1 LDHEKKVQLFVEY
14 FRRSEVD
21 PGDRKLGLELEHL
34 VVEKD
39 SLTAA
44 SYYEEGGIED
54 LLLDLSEFDW
64 EPVNENGHVV
74 GMEADRASLTLEPGG
89 QVEIS
94 IDPEESLSDLE
105 DIYLGFLE
113 KATSI
118 LDRRGKRLL
127 ALGYQPETR
136 IEDIKILPKERY
148 DHMYDYF
155 ENKGEYAHNM
165 MKGTGA
171 VHVNVDY
178 ANELDYVKKNAVA
191 NFLTPVIYGALDNSP
206 FFQGRIHEVGSLRA
220 TIWNNCDPDR
230 CGYPDGVF
238 DGRFGYQD
246 YAEYLLEVP
255 VMVYRKD
262 GELFYDGKKRV
273 KDVVD
278 EDLTEGELEYLL
290 STVFP
295 DVRTKGH
302 LEIRMGDSLPLPY
315 SMAYAALWK
324 GLLYDR
330 ENLDFLHRR
339 CNGLD
344 PDEYRGTLQKVRQ
357 GSESRTEGDGGIFS
371 FYRELIKTAENGLPA
386 DEERYLEPLKRFAEE
401 GVTPKSRTLN
411 RLDEGKAEALSWCDV
426 KKGLEDR
433 LK

>member
-1 LDHEKKVQLFVEY
+1 MDYEEKVQLFVEY
-14 FRRSEVD
+14 FRGSEVD
-21 PGDRKLGLELEHL
+21 PGERKLGLELEHV
-34 VVEKD
+34 VVEEG
-39 SLTAA
+39 SLKAT

-64 EPVNENGHVV
+64 DPVNENGHVV
-74 GMEADRASLTLEPGG
+74 GLEADRASLTLEPGG

-94 IDPEESLSDLE
+94 IAPKRALSDLE
-105 DIYLGFLE
+105 DIYLDFLK

-118 LDRRGKRLL
+118 LGQRDKRLL
-127 ALGYQPETR
+127 ALGYQPETG
-136 IEDIKILPKERY
+136 IEDIKIVPKKRY
-148 DHMYDYF
+148 DYMYDYF
-155 ENKGEYAHNM
+155 EDKGEYAHNM

-171 VHVNVDY
+171 VHVNLDY

-191 NFLTPVIYGALDNSP
+191 NFLTPVIYTALDNSP
-206 FFQGRIHEVGSLRA
+206 FFEGRIHETGSLRA
-220 TIWNNCDPDR
+220 MIWNNCDPDR

-238 DGRFGYQD
+238 DGRFGYRD

-262 GELFYDGKKRV
+262 GELVFDREKRV
-273 KDVVD
+273 KDVID
-278 EDLTEGELEYLL
+278 EDLTDGELEYLL

-302 LEIRMGDSLPLPY
+302 LEIRMGDSLPLTY
-315 SMAYAALWK
+315 SIAYAALWK

-339 CNGLD
+339 WNGLD
-344 PDEYRGTLQKVRQ
+344 PDEYHETLEKVRQ
-357 GSESRTEGDGGIFS
+357 GNESRTEGSGGVFS
-371 FYRELIKTAENGLPA
+371 FYRELIKAAENGLPS
-386 DEERYLEPLKRFAEE
+386 EEEEYLEPLKRLAEE
-401 GVTPKSRTLN
+401 GVTPKSKTLN
-411 RLDEGKAEALSWCDV
+411 RLDGGKEEALAWCDM
-426 KKGLEDR
+426 KNGLEGR